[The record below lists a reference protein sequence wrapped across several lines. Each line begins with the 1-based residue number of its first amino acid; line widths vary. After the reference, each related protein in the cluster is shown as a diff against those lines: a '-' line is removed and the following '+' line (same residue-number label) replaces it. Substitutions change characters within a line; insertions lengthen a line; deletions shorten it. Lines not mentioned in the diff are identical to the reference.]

1 MKGGLNVQEGEGRTS
16 KKRKSPYTTLLL
28 FRSPLSR
35 MLLSPQLR
43 SPTTGHGRSPLATRC
58 SRAVNDIDLNSE
70 AYEDVSENAQSG
82 FIDGADP
89 QAREEDENESNIG
102 DVFSDGADPHAHQEN
117 ENNSS
122 TGVDLQDQENAR
134 RRVVVPNEKRRAIF
148 EALVAKARS
157 GNLKGHEMK
166 EISEEFSVPLRTVQR
181 IWVDVSSQKTKC
193 GRKKI
198 EVDVSTLRDLPLS
211 SCTTIHDVA
220 QHFGISK
227 SKLHSLKREGI
238 IKRVSNSIKPYLTD
252 NNKKDRLK
260 WCVSML
266 DPNSIPHD
274 PMF

>member
-58 SRAVNDIDLNSE
+58 SRAVNDIDLNLE
-70 AYEDVSENAQSG
+70 VYEDASENAQSG
-82 FIDGADP
+82 FI
-89 QAREEDENESNIG
+89 
-102 DVFSDGADPHAHQEN
+102 DGADPHAHQEN
-117 ENNSS
+117 ENNSNP
-122 TGVDLQDQENAR
+122 GVDLQAQENAR

-157 GNLKGHEMK
+157 GNLKGHETK
-166 EISEEFSVPLRTVQR
+166 EISEEFSVPLRIVQH
-181 IWVDVSSQKTKC
+181 IWKKGKSCLDQGQLVDVSSQKTKC

-211 SCTTIHDVA
+211 SRITIHDVA

-238 IKRVSNSIKPYLTD
+238 IKRVSNSIKPYLQT
-252 NNKKDRLK
+252 RTRRTG
-260 WCVSML
+260 
-266 DPNSIPHD
+266 
-274 PMF
+274 

>member
-1 MKGGLNVQEGEGRTS
+1 MKGRLNVQEGEGRTS
-16 KKRKSPYTTLLL
+16 KKRKSPYTILLL

-70 AYEDVSENAQSG
+70 AYEDVSENTQSG

-89 QAREEDENESNIG
+89 Y
-102 DVFSDGADPHAHQEN
+102 AHQEN
-117 ENNSS
+117 ENNSN
-122 TGVDLQDQENAR
+122 TGVDLQAQENAR

-252 NNKKDRLK
+252 KNKKDRLK
-260 WCVSML
+260 WCVSLL

-274 PMF
+274 PVFRGLFDYVFIDKK